1 MLGTLEAKLVV
12 PKEAGSAD
20 GEGEVAESETY
31 IGQEVRLRE
40 GYAIQIGGNCVVRG
54 VFEVLV
60 DLVDGTLTVTWG

>member
-1 MLGTLEAKLVV
+1 VLGTLEAKLVV

-40 GYAIQIGGNCVVRG
+40 GYAI
-54 VFEVLV
+54 
-60 DLVDGTLTVTWG
+60 